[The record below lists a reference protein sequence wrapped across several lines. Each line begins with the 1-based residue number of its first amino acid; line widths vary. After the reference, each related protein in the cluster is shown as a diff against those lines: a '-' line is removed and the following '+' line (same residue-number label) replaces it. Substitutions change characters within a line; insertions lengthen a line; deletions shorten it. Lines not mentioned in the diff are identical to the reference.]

1 MLNTVYV
8 KVVGFR
14 DVERHALNTVFR
26 LSQDRSTSYVLW
38 TPESGR
44 PAQLLLMDTDSYE
57 AGVEMASPGLN
68 RNLKLIA
75 VGDKPPDWAWRT
87 FPRPLSW
94 TAVVHAIDQLFDGA
108 VGADIDLESGEASP
122 GIAPPGVRQT
132 LLVDPSR
139 ENRMYLRARLAL
151 AGMLEVSDAHDSAT
165 ALELARRQHFNLV
178 VVHLDAA
185 TLNGWNLVENL
196 VALEPAIGS
205 ILLTT
210 SDPSWHLQ
218 ERAEQ
223 AGCVGLLQV
232 PFDPTEIMSIL
243 RKV

>member
-75 VGDKPPDWAWRT
+75 VGDKAPDWAWRT

-108 VGADIDLESGEASP
+108 VGADIDLESGEASR

-132 LLVDPSR
+132 LVVDPSR

-151 AGMLEVSDAHDSAT
+151 AGMLEVSEAHDSAM
-165 ALELARRQHFNLV
+165 ALEMARRQHFNLV

-205 ILLTT
+205 ILLTSGNT
-210 SDPSWHLQ
+210 SWHLQ

-223 AGCVGLLQV
+223 AGCVGVLQI
-232 PFDPTEIMSIL
+232 PFDPAEIVSML
-243 RKV
+243 NKV